1 VLPAAQ
7 FVTLKL
13 LELQQQ
19 QLQLQPQNIF
29 SFP

>member
-13 LELQQQ
+13 LEIQQQ
-19 QLQLQPQNIF
+19 QLQLQPQNLF

>member
-13 LELQQQ
+13 LEMQQQ
-19 QLQLQPQNIF
+19 QLQLQPQNLF